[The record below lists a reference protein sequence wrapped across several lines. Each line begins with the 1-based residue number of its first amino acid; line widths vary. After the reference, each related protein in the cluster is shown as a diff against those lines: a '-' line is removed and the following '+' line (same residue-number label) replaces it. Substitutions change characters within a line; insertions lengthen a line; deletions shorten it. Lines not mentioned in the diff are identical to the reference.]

1 MTTAISQNPAAL
13 YPEDLFDLS
22 AQHKPWWVAHV
33 KSRREKTLASY
44 LAEAD
49 IGYYLPM
56 YQRRQASSK
65 RIRYSLMP
73 LFNGYLFFRGDDFDR
88 HYALRSNQ
96 IVRVIDVPDQDR
108 LGNELHS
115 ICKALVN
122 ELPVYPYKHIAKG
135 RRVRVKNGPLKDVEG
150 IVERKAKKCRLVISV
165 EAINQSMAVTI
176 DADMV
181 EPVR

>member
-22 AQHKPWWVAHV
+22 AQYKPWWVAHV
-33 KSRREKTLASY
+33 KSRREKSLASY
-44 LAEAD
+44 LADAD

-56 YQRRQASSK
+56 YQRRQPNSK
-65 RIRYSLMP
+65 RVRYSLMP
-73 LFNGYLFFRGDDFDR
+73 LFNGYLFFRGDDVDR

-96 IVRVIDVPDQDR
+96 IARMIDVRDQDR
-108 LGNELHS
+108 FSNELQS
-115 ICKALVN
+115 IRRVLAN
-122 ELPVYPYKHIAKG
+122 ELPVYPYHYIVEGK
-135 RRVRVKNGPLKDVEG
+135 RVRVKKGPLKDVEG
-150 IVERKAKKCRLVISV
+150 VVERKAKNYRLVISV
-165 EAINQSMAVTI
+165 ETINQSMAVTI